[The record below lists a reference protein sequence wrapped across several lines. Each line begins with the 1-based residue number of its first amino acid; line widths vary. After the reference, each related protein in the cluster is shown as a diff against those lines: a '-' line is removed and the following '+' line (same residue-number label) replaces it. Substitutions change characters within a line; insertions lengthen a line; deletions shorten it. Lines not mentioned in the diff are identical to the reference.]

1 MVIDDLKGYFEKNDD
16 NGNKYLTL
24 SFKDKKQE
32 QIFDSIWN
40 RVKELVNK
48 FDKIDDYST
57 EYTVISFDS
66 DDVLE
71 YGTAVDISTLS
82 IVFQSVFKSDGCFYP
97 QVYLNSCQYKK

>member
-1 MVIDDLKGYFEKNDD
+1 MKGYFEKNDG

-24 SFKDKKQE
+24 IFKDRKQE

-40 RVKELVNK
+40 RVKELKKV
-48 FDKIDDYST
+48 DKIDDYSR

-71 YGTAVDISTLS
+71 YGTTIDISTLS
-82 IVFQSVFKSDGCFYP
+82 IVIRSVFKSDGCFYP
-97 QVYLNSCQYKK
+97 QVYLNNCQYKK